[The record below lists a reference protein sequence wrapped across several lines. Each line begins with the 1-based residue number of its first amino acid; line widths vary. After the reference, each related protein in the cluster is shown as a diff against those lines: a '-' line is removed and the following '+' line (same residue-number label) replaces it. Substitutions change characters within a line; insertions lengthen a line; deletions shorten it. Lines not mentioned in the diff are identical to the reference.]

1 MHELLKKFWKDNEKA
16 YLLQPMNAYFTS
28 WANYR
33 NAYKR
38 KNGEIT
44 NIQDVYQEWDKTGI
58 KGFIFENHIGIDNVK
73 ELAGKGLYVYGM
85 RHGDDWCEPSTL
97 ENREVVVN
105 FFAYF
110 VTDQSPDHFFTEKKD
125 WKRIYS
131 WNYDWDDE
139 YYWE

>member
-1 MHELLKKFWKDNEKA
+1 MYERLKKFWKNNEKF

-28 WANYR
+28 WKSFRDNY
-33 NAYKR
+33 KK

-73 ELAGKGLYVYGM
+73 ELAGNGLYVYGM
-85 RHGDDWCEPSTL
+85 RHGDDWCEPSTI

-110 VTDQSPDHFFTEKKD
+110 VTDQSLDHFFTKKKD

-131 WNYDWDDE
+131 WHYDWDDE
-139 YYWE
+139 HYWE